1 MQTFGNVLKNL
12 RHAQKLTQKKLGDAL
27 GLGQTT
33 IANYEQGAR
42 FPDKKQLLRIADHF
56 QVSLDYLMGR
66 KGEGTLFNQPDSNN
80 QPAPKTDELL
90 SGFFDNLKEGNISEA
105 RRMIVESVD
114 RGLEVH
120 TLYSQVFV
128 PLLYRVGDLWENEK
142 MDIYTEHIITN
153 TVRDIMATI
162 RTRAPRAPAKR
173 LRFLA
178 LSAGGELHDLG
189 LQMICDFL
197 YFSGWETLFLGTY
210 LPSQESLKAIH
221 KFLPQ
226 MIGISITLESH
237 VESARDLI
245 RFLRHHVPAE
255 YSPTIIVGGQAI
267 LGNPELADQL
277 GADFVALSHED
288 AVEIAED
295 FAKNR
300 YNHK

>member
-1 MQTFGNVLKNL
+1 
-12 RHAQKLTQKKLGDAL
+12 
-27 GLGQTT
+27 
-33 IANYEQGAR
+33 
-42 FPDKKQLLRIADHF
+42 
-56 QVSLDYLMGR
+56 
-66 KGEGTLFNQPDSNN
+66 
-80 QPAPKTDELL
+80 
-90 SGFFDNLKEGNISEA
+90 
-105 RRMIVESVD
+105 
-114 RGLEVH
+114 
-120 TLYSQVFV
+120 
-128 PLLYRVGDLWENEK
+128 
-142 MDIYTEHIITN
+142 
-153 TVRDIMATI
+153 
-162 RTRAPRAPAKR
+162 
-173 LRFLA
+173 
-178 LSAGGELHDLG
+178 
-189 LQMICDFL
+189 MICDFL